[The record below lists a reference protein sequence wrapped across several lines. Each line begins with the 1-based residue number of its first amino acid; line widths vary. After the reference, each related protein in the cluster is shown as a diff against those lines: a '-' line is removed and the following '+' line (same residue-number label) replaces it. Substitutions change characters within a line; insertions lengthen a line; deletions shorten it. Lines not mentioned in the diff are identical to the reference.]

1 MKSWVKVLEEEFNFL
16 IEETMWN
23 KMVSLPSKVKTKRR
37 FVMKRILL
45 PFLLVFLIPL
55 FANAQSELNNKLKD
69 IKGKV
74 DEIIIKSGGKEYK
87 FSGEE
92 AENLFA
98 RFKQENK
105 LNKFQFFTNDGK
117 VITSDS
123 LKKKIIIKNSG
134 DEDLDDNVLVFI
146 NENGDR
152 DTLSADLGKLE
163 KKVMVTENDGKKL
176 VTVTTNEN
184 GKENVEVYEG
194 KAADEYLDKLQKEN
208 DLDIKVNIDNSKKL
222 KKIIIEKKEKKE

>member
-1 MKSWVKVLEEEFNFL
+1 
-16 IEETMWN
+16 
-23 KMVSLPSKVKTKRR
+23 
-37 FVMKRILL
+37 MKRLIL
-45 PFLLVFLIPL
+45 PFLFVFLIPL
-55 FANAQSELNNKLKD
+55 FAIAQTDLNNKLKD

-152 DTLSADLGKLE
+152 DTLSTDLRKLE
-163 KKVMVTENDGKKL
+163 KKVMVTDNDGKKL
-176 VTVTTNEN
+176 VTVTINEN
-184 GKENVEVYEG
+184 GKESVEVYEG
-194 KAADEYLDKLQKEN
+194 KAADEYLDKMQN
-208 DLDIKVNIDNSKKL
+208 DNDIDIKVNVNKDKNGKKV
-222 KKIIIEKKEKKE
+222 KKIIIEKEEDEKE

>member
-1 MKSWVKVLEEEFNFL
+1 
-16 IEETMWN
+16 
-23 KMVSLPSKVKTKRR
+23 
-37 FVMKRILL
+37 MKRILL

-152 DTLSADLGKLE
+152 DTLSTDLRKLE
-163 KKVMVTENDGKKL
+163 KKVMVTDNDGKKL
-176 VTVTTNEN
+176 VTVTINEN
-184 GKENVEVYEG
+184 GKESVEVYEG
-194 KAADEYLDKLQKEN
+194 KAADEYLDKMQN
-208 DLDIKVNIDNSKKL
+208 DNDIDIKVNVNKDKNGKKV
-222 KKIIIEKKEKKE
+222 KKIIIEKEEEKE